1 MTDFF
6 TYFRLGYEHITDLGG
21 YDHML
26 FIIALCA
33 VYSLEHWRQLLLV
46 ITFFTIGHSITLAL
60 SVTNVVS
67 VDSALIEF
75 LIPCTIFITAIS
87 NLFNSSTSSILKK
100 TSPPYLRYIFT
111 LFFGL
116 IHGLGFS
123 NYLKSLLG
131 QSANIVAELFAFN
144 IGLEIGQILI
154 VFLFMMISYIFIN
167 ILNTKKREL
176 NLVVSALVAG
186 VTIHLI
192 IDKWIF

>member
-1 MTDFF
+1 MNAFF
-6 TYFRLGYEHITDLGG
+6 TYFQLGYEHITDLGG

-26 FIIALCA
+26 FIVALCA
-33 VYSLEHWRQLLLV
+33 VYSLDHWRQLLWV
-46 ITFFTIGHSITLAL
+46 VTFFTIGHSITLAL
-60 SVTNVVS
+60 SVTKVVS

-87 NLFNSSTSSILKK
+87 NFSIKNSESVLRKGP
-100 TSPPYLRYIFT
+100 PPYLRYMFT

-131 QSANIVAELFAFN
+131 QSANIVSELFAFN

-154 VFLFMMISYIFIN
+154 VFLFMLISFIFIN
-167 ILNTKKREL
+167 IINVKKREL

-186 VTIHLI
+186 ITVHLI